1 MEDTCNMI
9 LHEFGQHSA
18 ISHIVN
24 GHTPVRTIKGE
35 LPIKANGK
43 LLVID
48 GGFCKDYHEKTGIA
62 GYTLIYNSHGLR
74 LKAHQPF
81 ESVSEALKDNKDI
94 HSSSEIVETE
104 NHRIMVENTDD
115 GSRIKSEIEDLYQLL
130 EMYRNGEIELN
141 TQ

>member
-1 MEDTCNMI
+1 M
-9 LHEFGQHSA
+9 
-18 ISHIVN
+18 
-24 GHTPVRTIKGE
+24 
-35 LPIKANGK
+35 
-43 LLVID
+43 LVID